1 MTTEE
6 FIKANADA
14 DISRLAL
21 QHAGRKDIDLPYALD
36 QIAGR
41 RKARLKLP
49 QWAATEGIVY
59 PPHLSMEQCSSE
71 QTARY
76 KADVAAR
83 LMKQATN
90 EKPAIATDG
99 TGGSVL
105 VDLTGGFGVDF
116 SYLAPLFG
124 RAVYIERQ
132 SRLCDI
138 SRHNMACLGIT
149 QAEVVCGDCTQ
160 IIEAT
165 GHATMIY
172 ADPARRDGH
181 GGRTFAISDC
191 TPDVLALRDTLLAK
205 ADFTMIKLSPMLDWR
220 KAVADMGGC
229 VGEVHIGRQR
239 VQGTAA
245 RRVVTLRRTGTR
257 LLRQRRPG
265 SLFHTRRSLNTARNR
280 QFCDR
285 RRHARRRH
293 AALPLRAQRIA
304 DEGGML
310 RPHSPTVRLK
320 AGKPRQPP
328 VHFGRSHNQFPRPL
342 VHRKGRYDHEQART
356 E

>member
-83 LMKQATN
+83 LMKEATN
-90 EKPAIATDG
+90 EKPATTTDG

-124 RAVYIERQ
+124 RAVYIELQ

-160 IIEAT
+160 IIEAL

-191 TPDVLALRDTLLAK
+191 TPDMVAMKETLLDKADNKGRNAINSKLNLVRSYFNENWDLDIDSLRDAIQK
-205 ADFTMIKLSPMLDWR
+205 REANLDN
-220 KAVADMGGC
+220 VNFDD
-229 VGEVHIGRQR
+229 IN
-239 VQGTAA
+239 
-245 RRVVTLRRTGTR
+245 L
-257 LLRQRRPG
+257 
-265 SLFHTRRSLNTARNR
+265 
-280 QFCDR
+280 
-285 RRHARRRH
+285 
-293 AALPLRAQRIA
+293 
-304 DEGGML
+304 
-310 RPHSPTVRLK
+310 
-320 AGKPRQPP
+320 
-328 VHFGRSHNQFPRPL
+328 
-342 VHRKGRYDHEQART
+342 
-356 E
+356 